1 MAKAHPW
8 LTTVTK
14 EEKHKNNSLS
24 LERVYNVSTHAFF
37 TLHQHLTILLAITAG
52 ADVKQAT
59 YSRATRFPGKPTEA
73 RSSKVATSPDVGV
86 AEIPAAEQSWHGR
99 AAETK
104 SCFCIQLY
112 IMIDT
117 VLWSR
122 RLVALHEAK
131 HHLEPRSRRGC
142 EIKPHCDK
150 ELASMSQSGLHQC
163 EQVE

>member
-73 RSSKVATSPDVGV
+73 RSSKVAT
-86 AEIPAAEQSWHGR
+86 
-99 AAETK
+99 
-104 SCFCIQLY
+104 
-112 IMIDT
+112 
-117 VLWSR
+117 
-122 RLVALHEAK
+122 
-131 HHLEPRSRRGC
+131 
-142 EIKPHCDK
+142 
-150 ELASMSQSGLHQC
+150 
-163 EQVE
+163 